1 MAWGPEMPTRS
12 ALAAA
17 GPLPCREATALG
29 AMDGPEGRV
38 FLLTSA
44 GKQAMRIRKP
54 LMGVKRIMNEQHPSP
69 AAPLCR
75 VLSETLNATSTWCKA
90 SMS

>member
-17 GPLPCREATALG
+17 GALPCREAIALG

-38 FLLTSA
+38 FLLPSA
-44 GKQAMRIRKP
+44 GKQATIRTRKP

-69 AAPLCR
+69 AASLQSP
-75 VLSETLNATSTWCKA
+75 V
-90 SMS
+90 